1 MTDDDFRDAAD
12 EVFAA
17 LLARI
22 GEQAPQPRLGPSR
35 RLMDLLGDPQRAY
48 PVIHVTGTNGK
59 TSTSRLIE
67 GLLRAHG
74 LRTGLLTS
82 PHIERFT
89 ERILIDGEP
98 ITDEAVARNWDD
110 ITPYVEMVDAEL
122 AEAGDVPL
130 TYFEALSGLAFA
142 AFADAP
148 VDVAVIEVGMGG
160 EWDSTNVAD
169 GQVAVFTP
177 IDLDHTSRL
186 GSTVTQIARTKS
198 GIIKPAASVVS
209 ARQSP
214 EAADVL
220 ATASRLSESTLTFE
234 GDGFETTAATVAVG
248 GQLLSIRGIAGEYAE
263 VFLPLLGAHQAQN
276 AAVAVA
282 AVESFLGSG
291 EHALSR
297 EVVEEAF
304 ATTTSPGRMQL
315 VGVEPTVLVDAAH
328 NPHGAHALVEA
339 VRQVFDFDEIAVVVG
354 VLGDKDAAGILHEL
368 DAIADVMLVTAS
380 ESDRA
385 IPAEALAQLAASVV
399 GQKRV
404 ASYDRAEDAFEAAHD
419 WASEA
424 PRRAVVVTGS
434 ITLVAEAM
442 AFADDREWKP

>member
-1 MTDDDFRDAAD
+1 M
-12 EVFAA
+12 
-17 LLARI
+17 
-22 GEQAPQPRLGPSR
+22 
-35 RLMDLLGDPQRAY
+35 
-48 PVIHVTGTNGK
+48 
-59 TSTSRLIE
+59 
-67 GLLRAHG
+67 
-74 LRTGLLTS
+74 
-82 PHIERFT
+82 
-89 ERILIDGEP
+89 
-98 ITDEAVARNWDD
+98 
-110 ITPYVEMVDAEL
+110 
-122 AEAGDVPL
+122 PL
-130 TYFEALSGLAFA
+130 TYFEALSALAFA

-148 VDVAVIEVGMGG
+148 VDVAVVEVGMGG

-177 IDLDHTSRL
+177 IDLDHMSRL

-214 EAADVL
+214 EATDVL
-220 ATASRLSESTLTFE
+220 ATASRLSEASLAIE
-234 GDGFETTAATVAVG
+234 GDAFETTAATVAVG

-354 VLGDKDAAGILHEL
+354 VLGDKDAAGILREL

-385 IPAEALAQLAASVV
+385 IPAEVLAQQAAATV
-399 GQKRV
+399 GPERIS
-404 ASYDRAEDAFEAAHD
+404 SYDRAEDAFEAAHD
-419 WASEA
+419 WAAEA

-442 AFADDREWKP
+442 AFAEDREWKP